1 MTTRHQ
7 HHLEEKRSLAS
18 KPTLS
23 PDERA
28 RLAELDLLLGN
39 RPPKGARLSPGQ
51 QEREAA
57 LAKEI
62 LKGKGE

>member
-7 HHLEEKRSLAS
+7 RQLEEKRGLAS
-18 KPTLS
+18 KLTLS
-23 PDERA
+23 PDERR

-39 RPPKGARLSPGQ
+39 RPPKDARLTPAQ

-57 LAKEI
+57 LAAEI
-62 LKGKGE
+62 LKG